1 MIRTTLALSVFLA
14 IFVTLAP
21 HASAGTF
28 VPLTDVQ
35 GSRLETVY
43 QNSGEQTLSG
53 FLTGLFTAVISV
65 AAIVAVLRL
74 GYAGYLYMTSESWGS
89 KGKAKEVMGDVAL
102 GLLLLL
108 SCWLILN
115 QINPDILKLD
125 ILNSLKSAQVSQPAP
140 ATGTGTGAAP
150 ANGGGAGSF
159 LGDNS
164 GTQNNPCVSGGIAGD
179 C

>member
-1 MIRTTLALSVFLA
+1 MATIRITIALCLFLTVFLC
-14 IFVTLAP
+14 FAP
-21 HASAGTF
+21 ITSAGAF
-28 VPLTDVQ
+28 VPISDVQ
-35 GSRLETVY
+35 GSRLETIF
-43 QNSGEQTLSG
+43 QTSDKMTLSG

-65 AAIVAVLRL
+65 AAIIAVLRL

-89 KGKAKEVMGDVAL
+89 KGKAKEVIGDVVL

-125 ILNSLKSAQVSQPAP
+125 ILNSLKGAQTSP
-140 ATGTGTGAAP
+140 
-150 ANGGGAGSF
+150 S
-159 LGDNS
+159 
-164 GTQNNPCVSGGIAGD
+164 TQTTNPCPSVGGVQGN